1 MVWSFSGAKSFDRC
15 QRQWYFKKKVAHHS
29 AKDTLRREAYLL
41 SKMDSI
47 WSWRGKLVDQ
57 VIAQDLLPLLA
68 ARLVPSLPHLRERA
82 RLRFDRQREFALRH
96 RIREPGCKPSSAGE
110 EFAAFSAVERGM
122 PPTQEELESAWSEVA
137 LAFEHLL
144 WMTDLLQELRHADV
158 LLGQRQ
164 INFKLEGFDRQ
175 GVTVQANPDLI
186 ALFRQAPPLVVDWKV
201 HTFGSTDYRRQ
212 LSVYALALERGYFA
226 EKDQSQPFDAT
237 QVRLIEAQLLTGQQ
251 RHYRLDLEDIAQ
263 AESWILESAQRIEW
277 AFADAQEPSDL
288 PATAYESAC
297 ASCNFKPMCWR
308 EESWPATKQMSLPF
322 GT

>member
-1 MVWSFSGAKSFDRC
+1 MIWSFSGAKSFDRC

-29 AKDTLRREAYLL
+29 AKEPLRREAYLL
-41 SKMDSI
+41 SKMDSL

-57 VIAQDLLPLLA
+57 VIAHDLLPLLA
-68 ARLVPSLPHLRERA
+68 ARQEPSLPYLRERA

-137 LAFEHLL
+137 LALEHLL
-144 WMTDLLQELRHADV
+144 SMGDLLNGLRRADV

-164 INFKLEGFDRQ
+164 INFKVENFDRES
-175 GVTVQANPDLI
+175 VTVQANPDLI
-186 ALFRQAPPLVVDWKV
+186 ALFRQAPPLIVDWKV

-212 LSVYALALERGYFA
+212 LSVYALALDRGYFA
-226 EKDQSQPFDAT
+226 EKSQSQPFHAT
-237 QVRLIEAQLLTGQQ
+237 QIRLIEAQLLTGQQ
-251 RHYRLDLEDIAQ
+251 RHYQLDLDEIAR

-277 AFADAQEPSDL
+277 AFAEAKEPSDL
-288 PATAYESAC
+288 PATTYESAC
-297 ASCNFKPMCWR
+297 AGCNFKSLCWR
-308 EESWPATKQMSLPF
+308 EESWLGTKQMSLLF
-322 GT
+322 